1 VPTKKQKTNQYN
13 TFGNILKTS
22 LCLLAGA
29 TAQVSA
35 AGYDIWLYPLAKQAE
50 APHWRLGEP
59 IRVSDRPGYDNQAAF
74 GPKGKQLVFASDRA
88 GDHNDIY
95 RFDID
100 TGEITALT
108 HTPEISEYSPRL
120 TSQGLTS
127 QILTYVA
134 EQGVPHQSIW
144 RQSLH
149 DETAPERAVNSL
161 IPAGYYARLEGIGT
175 LIWARYGYNLYY
187 EPVGESADERHFVVS
202 DVGRSL
208 HALPSIKQ
216 FSYLKKRMDG
226 ERVVTLFDPES
237 GSHTPLIDLGQGSED
252 YAWSADG
259 WLFNFEGTV
268 LRSWPYPPL
277 AGTHERMTK
286 TPQQELPGW
295 QAVTKLIP
303 PTPHHHSPSRIAI
316 SPTLDFIA
324 ITWQRKDTP
333 Q

>member
-1 VPTKKQKTNQYN
+1 MPTKKQKTNQSN

-22 LCLLAGA
+22 LCLLGGA

-35 AGYDIWLYPLAKQAE
+35 AGYDIWLYPLTKQAD

-59 IRVSDRPGYDNQAAF
+59 VRVSDRPGYDNQAAF

-88 GDHNDIY
+88 GDHNDIF
-95 RFDID
+95 RFDIE
-100 TGEITALT
+100 TGKITALT
-108 HTPEISEYSPRL
+108 HTPEISEYSPQL
-120 TSQGLTS
+120 TSQG
-127 QILTYVA
+127 LTYVA

-161 IPAGYYARLEGIGT
+161 IPAGYHARLEGIGT

-237 GSHTPLIDLGQGSED
+237 RSHTPLIALGQGSED
-252 YAWSADG
+252 YAWSSDG
-259 WLFNFEGTV
+259 WLFNLEGTV
-268 LRSWPYPPL
+268 LRAWPYLPL

-286 TPQQELPGW
+286 TPQQELRSW
-295 QAVTKLIP
+295 QAVTQLTP

>member
-1 VPTKKQKTNQYN
+1 MPTKKQKTNQYN
-13 TFGNILKTS
+13 NFGNILKTS
-22 LCLLAGA
+22 LCLLAGV

-35 AGYDIWLYPLAKQAE
+35 AGYDIWLYPVAKQAE

-74 GPKGKQLVFASDRA
+74 GFDGKQLVFASDRA
-88 GDHNDIY
+88 GEHNDIY
-95 RFDID
+95 GFDIK
-100 TGEITALT
+100 TGAITALT
-108 HTPEISEYSPRL
+108 HTPEISEYSPQL
-120 TSQGLTS
+120 TSQGLS
-127 QILTYVA
+127 YVA

-149 DETAPERAVNSL
+149 DKARPERAVNSL
-161 IPAGYYARLEGIGT
+161 IPAGYYARLEDIGT

-187 EPVGESADERHFVVS
+187 EGDGESADERHFVVS
-202 DVGRSL
+202 DAGRSL
-208 HALPSIKQ
+208 HALPNIRQ

-226 ERVVTLFDPES
+226 ERLVTLFDPGS

-252 YAWSADG
+252 YAWSSDG
-259 WLFNFEGTV
+259 WLFNLEGTV
-268 LRSWPYPPL
+268 LRCWPYAPL
-277 AGTHERMTK
+277 AGADKNITE
-286 TPQQELPGW
+286 TPQQDLSGW
-295 QAVTKLIP
+295 QAVTKLNP
-303 PTPHHHSPSRIAI
+303 PTPHHQSPSRIAI